1 MTNRFLKQYL
11 RDHGLSISFGTFGFG
26 TLYGCPVT
34 IFDDGRIC
42 IETGIDN
49 GLFVVQNALSIHSG
63 EIDGQAVKEVT
74 AEGTVII
81 IHVGGS
87 LRGEKKVA
95 GYVAQVCDAILP
107 DLADQVHPVP
117 CPVCGLPTDD
127 NCIAR
132 LSGSRVVYLHEDC
145 LKQLTMENY
154 EAAMADSNVLGGIAG
169 AVGGMLLGALAWGF
183 VMNLGIFS
191 APFALLTAILTVKGY
206 DKLKGRPG
214 ALRTVVVIVCVI
226 LSIFLGTA
234 GCYAWQLHEI
244 WAESYKDL
252 ITEKVF
258 FAGAIPDLF
267 RDSEVKI
274 MMVKDVGLGLLF
286 AALGSA
292 GFIARA
298 RRDIDKVKA
307 GK

>member
-11 RDHGLSISFGTFGFG
+11 RGHDLSISFGTFGFG

-34 IFDDGRIC
+34 VFDDGRIC
-42 IETGIDN
+42 IQTGIDN
-49 GLFVVQNALSIHSG
+49 GLFVVQSALALHSG

-74 AEGTVII
+74 ADGTAVV

-87 LRGEKKVA
+87 LRGEKRSRTMSPRCA
-95 GYVAQVCDAILP
+95 TPSSRPRRPGPARA
-107 DLADQVHPVP
+107 VP
-117 CPVCGLPTDD
+117 RCGLPADD
-127 NCIAR
+127 DCIAR
-132 LSGSRVVYLHEDC
+132 LSGSCVVYLHEGC
-145 LKQLTMENY
+145 LEKQTLENY
-154 EAAMADSNVLGGIAG
+154 EAAMADSNVFGGIVG
-169 AVGGMLLGALAWGF
+169 AVGGMLLGALVWGF
-183 VMNLGIFS
+183 VMNLGIFA
-191 APFALLTAILTVKGY
+191 APFALLTAILTVQGY

-214 ALRTVVVIVCVI
+214 ALRTVVVIVCVV
-226 LSIFLGTA
+226 LSVFLGTA

-252 ITEKVF
+252 IAEKVF

-267 RDSEVKI
+267 RDSEFKI

-292 GFIARA
+292 RFIVRA

-307 GK
+307 DR

>member
-11 RDHGLSISFGTFGFG
+11 RGHDLSISFGTFGFG
-26 TLYGCPVT
+26 ILYGCPVT

-42 IETGIDN
+42 IQTGIDN
-49 GLFVVQNALSIHSG
+49 GLFVVQSALALHSG

-74 AEGTVII
+74 ADGTAVV

-95 GYVAQVCDAILP
+95 NYVAQVCDAILP
-107 DLADQVHPVP
+107 DLADQVQPVP
-117 CPVCGLPTDD
+117 CPVCGLPADD
-127 NCIAR
+127 DCIAR
-132 LSGSRVVYLHEDC
+132 LSGSCVVYLHEGC
-145 LKQLTMENY
+145 LEKQTLENY
-154 EAAMADSNVLGGIAG
+154 EAAMADSNVFGGIVG
-169 AVGGMLLGALAWGF
+169 AVGGMLLGALVWGF
-183 VMNLGIFS
+183 VMNLGIFA
-191 APFALLTAILTVKGY
+191 APFALLTAILTVQGY

-214 ALRTVVVIVCVI
+214 ALRTVVVIVCVV
-226 LSIFLGTA
+226 LSVFLGTA

-244 WAESYKDL
+244 WVESYKDL
-252 ITEKVF
+252 IAEKVF

-267 RDSEVKI
+267 RDSEFKI

-292 GFIARA
+292 RFIVRA

-307 GK
+307 DR